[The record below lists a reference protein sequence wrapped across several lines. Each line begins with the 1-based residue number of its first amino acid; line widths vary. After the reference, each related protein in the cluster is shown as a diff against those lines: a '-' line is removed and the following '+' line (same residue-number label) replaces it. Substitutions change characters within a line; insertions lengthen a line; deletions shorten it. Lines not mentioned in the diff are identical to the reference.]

1 MNFDRSLQAPYG
13 MELRLSWR
21 VSRLLA
27 PNPGPFTF
35 KGTGVHML
43 GVGARVMVI
52 DPGPDIPAHIEALKT
67 ALGSRKISHILIT
80 HSHRDHSPAAAALKE
95 WSDAKTYGLP
105 LRPSHL
111 SGATGFGSLGRE
123 PQPAAD
129 RFAGGGGGAVL
140 AAEEGMVDEAHD
152 HDFVPDVMVHDGMRI
167 YGDGFELEC
176 VTTPGHTAN
185 HVCYSLREEHALFS
199 GDHVMG
205 WSTSVIAPPDGDM
218 GAYLASLERLQARDE
233 VIFYPTH
240 GSPIANPQD
249 WVGQLLNHR
258 RMREEQIH
266 TALTRRSQSVAE
278 LTEALY
284 PQIEPA
290 LRRAAAQQTLAHLHL
305 LQSRGEVVQDE
316 GRWRL

>member
-13 MELRLSWR
+13 AEMRLSWR

-35 KGTGVHML
+35 KGTGVHVL

-52 DPGPDIPAHIEALKT
+52 DPGPDLPEHIDALKQ
-67 ALGSRKISHILIT
+67 ALGSRKLSHILIT
-80 HSHRDHSPAAAALKE
+80 HSHRDHSAAAAALKA
-95 WSDAKTYGLP
+95 WSGAVTYGLP
-105 LRPSHL
+105 LASRS
-111 SGATGFGSLGRE
+111 AY
-123 PQPAAD
+123 AD
-129 RFAGGGGGAVL
+129 
-140 AAEEGMVDEAHD
+140 EGMVDEAHD

-176 VTTPGHTAN
+176 VATPGHTAN
-185 HVCYSLREEHALFS
+185 HVCYALREEHALFS

-218 GAYLASLERLQARDE
+218 GDYLASLERLQARDE
-233 VIFYPTH
+233 TIFYPTH
-240 GSPIANPQD
+240 GSPVVDPQG
-249 WVGQLLNHR
+249 WVGQLLSHR
-258 RMREEQIH
+258 RRREQQIH
-266 TALTRRSQSVAE
+266 NALTRQSQTVTE
-278 LTEALY
+278 LTQALY

-290 LRRAAAQQTLAHLHL
+290 LRLAAAQQILAHLLH
-305 LQSRGEVVQDE
+305 LQSRGEVVQDD